1 MIDVSTNWPSPV
13 RSRWYSACTIAIA
26 ERKPLPVS
34 PSEMTGHS
42 GVPSWSS
49 PPSSQSGPA
58 SAAPVWSLPG
68 RSSRSLFSKP
78 RVWQ

>member
-1 MIDVSTNWPSPV
+1 MPM
-13 RSRWYSACTIAIA
+13 A

-34 PSEMTGHS
+34 PSDVIGQIGMAPLST
-42 GVPSWSS
+42 
-49 PPSSQSGPA
+49 PPSIHDTPA

-68 RSSRSLFSKP
+68 SSSRGPRSRP